1 MNRPTEC
8 PAGMSDNAPAGSPQ
22 RAEEMA
28 FRLLARRNR
37 MLGQWAA
44 TRMQL
49 SPAESESYAK
59 SVVQADFEETGE
71 EDVVRKILGDLILG
85 GVEAGETEVRLAL
98 KACETEARR
107 SLKGEE

>member
-1 MNRPTEC
+1 MMTNPVSC
-8 PAGMSDNAPAGSPQ
+8 PAGHGSGSPE

-44 TRMQL
+44 TRMGL
-49 SPAESESYAK
+49 SAAESEAYAK
-59 SVVQADFEETGE
+59 GVVQADFEESDE
-71 EDVVRKILGDLILG
+71 EDVVRRILGDLILG

-107 SLKGEE
+107 SLKSEE